1 MQEAIPDK
9 GPQMARQRI
18 NIDFLYID
26 LEVCERCI
34 KTHTNLELAL
44 SEISHILE
52 MAGVEVTLRKTLVAS
67 EAQAESLGFFSSPTL
82 RVNGKDIAL
91 EFLESRCASCEAC
104 ACNGTVNCRVWVFQ
118 GKEHTE
124 APKEMIIDAIL
135 KEVYG
140 PMPAQES
147 SVQSRE
153 VPEDL
158 RRFFKGKAAKTARA
172 AAEEP
177 PCCPPAEQAVCCETS
192 DKTACC
198 GTPHT
203 KSCGC
208 A

>member
-1 MQEAIPDK
+1 MPETIHDK
-9 GPQMARQRI
+9 VPPAARQRI
-18 NIDFLYID
+18 KIDFLYID

-34 KTHTNLELAL
+34 RTNANLEAAL
-44 SEISHILE
+44 SEVSRLLE
-52 MAGVEVTLRKTLVAS
+52 MAGVEVALRKTLVAS
-67 EAQAESLGFFSSPTL
+67 EAQAQALGFFSSPTI

-91 EFLESRCASCEAC
+91 EFRESRCASCEAC

-118 GKEHTE
+118 GKEYNE
-124 APKEMIIDAIL
+124 APKAMIIDAIL
-135 KEVYG
+135 QEVYG

-158 RRFFKGKAAKTARA
+158 CRFFRGKAAKTARA

-208 A
+208 

>member
-1 MQEAIPDK
+1 MQETIHHK
-9 GPQMARQRI
+9 VPQAARQRI

-26 LEVCERCI
+26 LEVCKRCI
-34 KTHTNLELAL
+34 KTHANLELAL

-67 EAQAESLGFFSSPTL
+67 EAQAEALGFFSTPTL
-82 RVNGKDIAL
+82 RVNGKDIAI
-91 EFLESRCASCEAC
+91 EFRDSRCASCEAC

-118 GKEHTE
+118 GKEYNE
-124 APKEMIIDAIL
+124 APKAMIIDAIL
-135 KEVYG
+135 QEVYG
-140 PMPAQES
+140 HMPAQES
-147 SVQSRE
+147 SAQSRE

-158 RRFFKGKAAKTARA
+158 RRFFKGKAAKTAS
-172 AAEEP
+172 AAEES
-177 PCCPPAEQAVCCETS
+177 PCCQPAEQAVCCETS